1 MAKQS
6 NSRLTSPQEL
16 EALRASIIKTRDAQ
30 KPCITVCGGTGC
42 HSFGS
47 EGVTDAFKKEIERQK
62 LGAKIDIKV
71 TGCHGFCEKGP
82 VVVIKPKNIFYQQ
95 VKAEDIP
102 EIVSET
108 VVKGNIIDRL
118 LYTDPGTGQKI
129 TYEHEVPFYKE
140 QKRLEIGRAHV

>member
-6 NSRLTSPQEL
+6 NGRLSSPQAL
-16 EALRASIIKTRDAQ
+16 EALRASIIKARDAA

-47 EGVTDAFKKEIERQK
+47 EGVTNVFEQEIKRQN

-102 EIVSET
+102 EIVAET

-118 LYTDPGTGQKI
+118 L
-129 TYEHEVPFYKE
+129 
-140 QKRLEIGRAHV
+140 